1 MTTPSPAERAAELR
15 DLLHRCSHAY
25 YVLNAPIVT
34 DAEFDALYREL
45 AALEAEHPELITP
58 DSPTQRAGS
67 DLSDDFPK
75 VRHPAPILSL
85 SNAYNADDLRA
96 WEERNLKLLPAGTAL
111 DYTLEPKL
119 DGLTIVITYE
129 NGILTQAAT
138 RGSGEQGDDVTPNV
152 RTIRTIPLRIPASGE
167 APPPERV
174 VVRGEVVYLKK
185 DFEMVNRRQ
194 AEQGLPT
201 FINARNAASGAL
213 KQKDSRITASRPLT
227 CFVYGI
233 VDGRGIPAHAWD
245 KQWEMLG
252 YLRDLGF
259 LIAPGSAYYPTLD
272 AIIAEIP
279 RWEAQRDALD
289 FEIDGIVVK
298 VNDLRLA
305 RELGAVGKDPR
316 GAIAYK
322 FPAREAS
329 TKLLGVEVSVGRT
342 GRIVPN
348 AVLQPVFI
356 GGITVSSATLHNYDI
371 VAMLDIRI
379 GDTVVV
385 KRAGDVIPNVIAALP
400 ALRTGDE
407 QPILPPERCPFCGTP
422 IIKPEG
428 AVDYFCPNSRCPERV
443 YRQIEFFVSRAGLD
457 IEGLGSQTVKTLLEK
472 GLIRDEAD
480 IFSLRAETL
489 LELDKFAEKRA
500 ANLIAAI
507 EAAKKRPLAQVITA
521 LGIDGVGST
530 VAEALANR
538 FNSIDA
544 LAAATPDEL
553 QEIDG
558 VGAVLAHGIAAWFA
572 DAYHREM
579 LEKLRAAGVRFQ
591 GEAKAQAGDQLAGLT
606 FVITGTL
613 PTLSREQAASLIEA
627 HGGRVASSVSKK
639 TSYVVMGDSPGSKAD
654 KARQLN
660 IPIISEDE
668 LLRLIQ
674 NGARA

>member
-1 MTTPSPAERAAELR
+1 MTKPPPAERAAELR
-15 DLLHRCSHAY
+15 NLLHRCSYAY

-138 RGSGEQGDDVTPNV
+138 RGNGEQGDDVTPNV

-167 APPPERV
+167 APPPERI
-174 VVRGEVVYLKK
+174 VVRGEVIYLKK
-185 DFEMVNRRQ
+185 DFEAVNRRQ
-194 AEQGLPT
+194 AEQGLPA

-233 VDGRGIPAHAWD
+233 IDGRGIPAHVWD

-259 LIAPGSAYYPTLD
+259 LIAPGSAHYPTLD
-272 AIIAEIP
+272 AVIAEIST
-279 RWEAQRDALD
+279 WEAQRDALD

-379 GDTVVV
+379 GDSVVV

-407 QPILPPERCPFCGTP
+407 QPIHPPERCPFCSTP

-457 IEGLGSQTVKTLLEK
+457 IEGLGSQTVKALLEK

-489 LELDKFAEKRA
+489 LALDKFAEKRA
-500 ANLIAAI
+500 ANLLAAI

-521 LGIDGVGST
+521 LGIDGVGSA

-558 VGAVLAHGIAAWFA
+558 IGEILARGIIDWFA
-572 DAYHREM
+572 DSYHREI

-591 GEAKAQAGDQLAGLT
+591 GETKVQAGDQLAGLT

-613 PTLSREQAASLIEA
+613 PTLSREQAAALIEA
-627 HGGRVASSVSKK
+627 HGGRVTSSVSKK